1 MSFLSSLNISGSALT
16 AQKLRM
22 DVIAQNLSNAQT
34 TRTENGTPYRRKMVV
49 FQENDNQTKFEN
61 VLSDAQEK
69 AQYTGGVKVSSI
81 VEDESDLKPVYDPSN
96 PDANENGYV
105 MMPNVDTA
113 KEMIDMISSTRSYE
127 ANVTAFNSIKSMAEK
142 ALEIGR

>member
-22 DVIAQNLSNAQT
+22 DVIAQNISNAQT
-34 TRTENGTPYRRKMVV
+34 TRTENGEPYRRKLVV
-49 FQENDNQTKFEN
+49 FQENDNQSKFEN
-61 VLSDAQEK
+61 MLTDAQEK
-69 AQYTGGVKVSSI
+69 TQYTGGVKVASI
-81 VEDESDLKPVYDPSN
+81 VEDQSDLKPVYDPSN

-142 ALEIGR
+142 ALDIGR

>member
-1 MSFLSSLNISGSALT
+1 MAFLSSLNISGSALT

-22 DVIAQNLSNAQT
+22 DVIAQNISNAQT
-34 TRTENGTPYRRKMVV
+34 TRTESGEPYRRKMVV
-49 FQENDNQTKFEN
+49 FQENDNQSKFEN
-61 VLSDAQEK
+61 ILTDAQEK
-69 AQYTGGVKVSSI
+69 TQYTGGVKVSGV
-81 VEDESDLKPVYDPSN
+81 VEDQSDLKPVYDPSN

-127 ANVTAFNSIKSMAEK
+127 ANVTAFNSIKAMAEK
-142 ALEIGR
+142 ALDIGR